1 MNDGPSL
8 NHWRNRVA
16 WRLANLVLRIATR
29 DYRLRLKGAIL
40 YGLSAVMRDFEEGR
54 EPPPPFWRS
63 HLAGGEA
70 ERHGT

>member
-1 MNDGPSL
+1 MSDGLPL

-29 DYRLRLKGAIL
+29 DYRLRLKGVIY
-40 YGLSAVMRDFEEGR
+40 YGLSAVARDLEEGR
-54 EPPPPFWRS
+54 EPPPFWRS
-63 HLAGGEA
+63 HLADGEA